1 MAQRRLRQV
10 QPIPGPRQAPHVGDG
25 GHQLQVADFQIHRMM
40 VVHRLDDDKEFPS

>member
-10 QPIPGPRQAPHVGDG
+10 QPIAGAREAPHIGHG
-25 GHQLQVADFQIHRMM
+25 GHQLEVPDFEIHRMM